1 MLFLEKKRIQ
11 LYVEPKFDEEGK
23 FIKEIL
29 SEEEISL
36 KLETP
41 LKEGLLKTNIGIP
54 IILVITKSDIVN
66 KIEEKKNFEE
76 NSDFILKH
84 LRQIAIQYGATIIYT
99 SIQDNI
105 NITLLYDYIC
115 NILFKFH
122 LIHKPNLID
131 KESFFIPSGYDSLD
145 SLKLSDSLHYID
157 MLYEDRI
164 QSEKIKPSIE
174 EEEIICEDTNV
185 FFGKLQSEKEKSH
198 SHRENIIKKKIPSE
212 LNNNN
217 IVNNINKNEHQ
228 KQSSDIGGFKRFMDN
243 KHEEKKVSILK
254 PSSHVSNIVDNK
266 GINKGNDV
274 KNVGDDKK
282 KNFKQ
287 TKEEMLKKLGILKK
301 K

>member
-54 IILVITKSDIVN
+54 IILSITKSDIVN
-66 KIEEKKNFEE
+66 KIEERKNFEE

-131 KESFFIPSGYDSLD
+131 KDSFFIPSGYDSLD

-164 QSEKIKPSIE
+164 QSEKMKPIIE

-185 FFGKLQSEKEKSH
+185 FLGKLQSEKDKSH
-198 SHRENIIKKKIPSE
+198 SHRDNIMKKRIPSE

-217 IVNNINKNEHQ
+217 IINNINKNEHQ

-243 KHEEKKVSILK
+243 KHEEKKVSVLK
-254 PSSHVSNIVDNK
+254 NPSHPSNNNEIDS
-266 GINKGNDV
+266 NKGNDV
-274 KNVGDDKK
+274 KISGDDKK

>member
-54 IILVITKSDIVN
+54 IILSITKSDIVN
-66 KIEEKKNFEE
+66 KIEERKNFEE

-131 KESFFIPSGYDSLD
+131 KDSFFIPSGYDSLD

-164 QSEKIKPSIE
+164 QSEK
-174 EEEIICEDTNV
+174 D
-185 FFGKLQSEKEKSH
+185 KSH
-198 SHRENIIKKKIPSE
+198 SHRDNIMKKRIPSE

-217 IVNNINKNEHQ
+217 IINNINKNEHQ

-243 KHEEKKVSILK
+243 KHEEKKVSVLK
-254 PSSHVSNIVDNK
+254 NPSHPSNNNELDS
-266 GINKGNDV
+266 NKGNDV
-274 KNVGDDKK
+274 KISGDDKK